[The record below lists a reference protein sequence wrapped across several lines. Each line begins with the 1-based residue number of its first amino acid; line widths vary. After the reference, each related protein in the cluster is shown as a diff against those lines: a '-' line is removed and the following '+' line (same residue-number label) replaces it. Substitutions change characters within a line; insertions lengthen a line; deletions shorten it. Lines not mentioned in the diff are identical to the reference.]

1 MNPDTCRIRVD
12 GQIRFAYGYGVD
24 VEIFES
30 GKKKLWIQI
39 YPDTCGRGLILVNR
53 RFNMAAQ
60 IRISNFPSN
69 VERYFCTLEEKIR
82 TSRRSCYVLFILIT
96 PM

>member
-1 MNPDTCRIRVD
+1 MEHWILAEMERHR
-12 GQIRFAYGYGVD
+12 YGVD

-60 IRISNFPSN
+60 N
-69 VERYFCTLEEKIR
+69 K
-82 TSRRSCYVLFILIT
+82 
-96 PM
+96 